1 MHTCST
7 HSTAAIL
14 ANAIVKEPINSKTS
28 TKSAY
33 RLAPCKNSG
42 KSELL
47 NFVKSRLTCA
57 STYTCLPVAEK
68 KNVWPISL
76 VRECAVKNG
85 HFLPLLFPFGNRTVQ
100 KLDDGQFFG
109 LFWYKTRDFLFVSGS
124 SFELKSKAI
133 IWEKLKIEPRKTLHF
148 VTTVTQFYRQQI
160 NLNRSLPKHSLLNP
174 KSHKSFYPLYQTSSF
189 WTKNGFR
196 KKIYKLKL

>member
-1 MHTCST
+1 MHTCRT

-14 ANAIVKEPINSKTS
+14 ANAIVTEPINTKNS

-57 STYTCLPVAEK
+57 STYTCLSVAEK
-68 KNVWPISL
+68 ENVWPISL
-76 VRECAVKNG
+76 VRECAVKNR
-85 HFLPLLFPFGNRTVQ
+85 HFLPLLFPFGNGTVQ
-100 KLDDGQFFG
+100 KLENRQFFG

-148 VTTVTQFYRQQI
+148 VTTVTQFYRQHCLFIYVFVDLCSQWSSHPISKAKCGWWISWNSRQI
-160 NLNRSLPKHSLLNP
+160 WW
-174 KSHKSFYPLYQTSSF
+174 SS
-189 WTKNGFR
+189 K
-196 KKIYKLKL
+196 